1 MNSTHS
7 PWCPELLAATYGLKD
22 GALKHAKVE
31 KNKNKNEN
39 THEQANIKKGV
50 KDKTQQKN
58 KRFDDKGQ
66 RLLKRPVVESKKK

>member
-22 GALKHAKVE
+22 GALKHAKIE

-39 THEQANIKKGV
+39 TQEQAIFRMV
-50 KDKTQQKN
+50 WRTQHSGSAAPEVH
-58 KRFDDKGQ
+58 RGLMTEG
-66 RLLKRPVVESKKK
+66 RE